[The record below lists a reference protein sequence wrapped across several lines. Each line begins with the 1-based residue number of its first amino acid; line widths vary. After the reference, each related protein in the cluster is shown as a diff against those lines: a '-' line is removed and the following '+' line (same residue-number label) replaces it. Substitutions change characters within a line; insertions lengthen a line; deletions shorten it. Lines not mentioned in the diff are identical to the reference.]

1 MVQQG
6 RFRTPFRIWG
16 TLVMTVACLSFA
28 AGAAEAQAKP
38 VSGSLTGVVRDLTG
52 TPQMGASVQVLAEV
66 AGINSSSELLTNTQG
81 IFRTDKLVPGL
92 YTVRVTLAG
101 FLPTLQQHVRIN
113 PNLTTMLRIEMESMF
128 ATLEQLRRQPNSAS
142 KADADDWKW
151 VLRSASGTRPVL
163 QWDNYGAVLSAGVDR
178 NAGAPKM
185 LVEFTDGARRP
196 GSVSNVA
203 AAPGT
208 AFAYDQKLGQ
218 GKLLVAGQMSYD
230 EEPSGGVAT
239 VWLPTGTIGAGP
251 HTALV
256 LRQASLGNT
265 GVTFRGMR
273 LDQGGAVTLGDRVLV
288 RYGGEYLLV
297 GLGRSVSSV
306 RPRISLETKL
316 SDKWRANVVFA
327 SQPGAPNSLD
337 SNALD
342 SSGEELQSSLV
353 RALDELDAFPALMW
367 RDGRPVL
374 QGGWHEEISA
384 ERRVGERGK
393 LQVAAFHDDA
403 HHMAV
408 FGRGSDLPETEFFQD
423 IFSNAFAYDG
433 GMSSSWGG
441 RIAYREKLN
450 DDTEVTAVY
459 AMGGALA
466 PNAMTDAVLRDALRM
481 VARQSLGLNVTT
493 RVPHSGGRFTVGYK
507 WISGPAVTRVDS
519 YGESLYQMDPFLHV
533 SVRQQ
538 LPKFGPGRWEAIA
551 DCDNLLAQ
559 GYVTMNTRDGQVVL
573 VPAFRT
579 FRGGLSLQF

>member
-1 MVQQG
+1 VVQQG
-6 RFRTPFRIWG
+6 RLRVLG
-16 TLVMTVACLSFA
+16 TLVMAAACLSLMT
-28 AGAAEAQAKP
+28 GAAEAQAKL
-38 VSGSLTGVVRDLTG
+38 VAGSLTGVVRDLAG
-52 TPQMGASVQVLAEV
+52 TPQMGASVEVLAEA
-66 AGINSSSELLTNTQG
+66 AGVNSSKEFRTNTQG
-81 IFRTDKLVPGL
+81 IFRGEKLSPGL
-92 YTVRVTLAG
+92 YTIRVTLAG

-113 PNLTTMLRIEMESMF
+113 ANLTTMVRIEMESMF
-128 ATLEQLRRQPNSAS
+128 ATLEQLRKQPNSA

-151 VLRSASGTRPVL
+151 VLRSAAGTRPVL
-163 QWDNYGAVLSAGVDR
+163 QWDDYGAVLTSGMDR

-208 AFAYDQKLGQ
+208 AFAYDQKLGE

-230 EEPSGGVAT
+230 EAPAGGVAT

-256 LRQASLGNT
+256 LREAALGNT
-265 GVTFRGMR
+265 GITFRGMR

-297 GLGRSVSSV
+297 GLGRSVSSL

-316 SDKWRANVVFA
+316 SDTWRASVVFA

-337 SNALD
+337 SNTLD
-342 SSGEELQSSLV
+342 SSGDELRSSLV
-353 RALDELDAFPALMW
+353 RALDELDTFPALMW

-374 QGGWHEEISA
+374 QGGWHEEISV

-403 HHMAV
+403 HHLAV
-408 FGRGSDLPETEFFQD
+408 FGKGSDLPEQEYFQD

-433 GMSSSWGG
+433 GMASSWGG
-441 RIAYREKLN
+441 RVAFREKLG
-450 DDTEVTAVY
+450 DDTELTAVY

-466 PNAMTDAVLRDALRM
+466 PNSMTDAILRDALRM
-481 VARQSLGLNVTT
+481 VARQSVGVNVST
-493 RVPHSGGRFTVGYK
+493 RVPRSGGHVTVGYK
-507 WISGPAVTRVDS
+507 WISGPAVSRVDS
-519 YGESLYQMDPFLHV
+519 YGESLYQMDPYLHV
-533 SVRQQ
+533 SLRQQ

-559 GYVTMNTRDGQVVL
+559 GYLTMNTREGQVVL

>member
-1 MVQQG
+1 VQQG
-6 RFRTPFRIWG
+6 RLRMHFRIWG
-16 TLVMTVACLSFA
+16 TLVTAAACLSVLTS
-28 AGAAEAQAKP
+28 GAEAQAKL
-38 VSGSLTGVVRDLTG
+38 VAGNLTGVVRDLAG
-52 TPQMGASVQVLAEV
+52 TPQMGASVQVLAET
-66 AGINSSSELLTNTQG
+66 AGTNTSNELLTNTQG
-81 IFRTDKLVPGL
+81 IFKSDKLAPGL
-92 YTVRVTLAG
+92 YTIRVTLAG
-101 FLPTLQQHVRIN
+101 FLPTLQQHVRVN
-113 PNLTTMLRIEMESMF
+113 ANLTTLVRIEMESMF
-128 ATLEQLRRQPNSAS
+128 ATLEQLRKQPNSA
-142 KADADDWKW
+142 KAEADDWKW

-163 QWDNYGAVLSAGVDR
+163 QWDDYGAVLSAGVDR

-196 GSVSNVA
+196 GSVSNVSS
-203 AAPGT
+203 APGT
-208 AFAYDQKLGQ
+208 AFAYDQKLGE

-230 EEPSGGVAT
+230 EAPAGGVAT

-256 LRQASLGNT
+256 LREASLGNT

-316 SDKWRANVVFA
+316 SDSWRANFVFA
-327 SQPGAPNSLD
+327 SQPGAPNTLD

-342 SSGEELQSSLV
+342 ASGDELQSSLV
-353 RALDELDAFPALMW
+353 RALDELDTFPALMW

-374 QGGWHEEISA
+374 QGGWHEEISV
-384 ERRVGERGK
+384 ERRIGERGK
-393 LQVAAFHDDA
+393 LQIAAFHDDA
-403 HHMAV
+403 HHQAV
-408 FGRGSDLPETEFFQD
+408 FGRGSDLPEQEFFQD

-433 GMSSSWGG
+433 GSFSSWGG
-441 RIAYREKLN
+441 RIAYREKLG
-450 DDTEVTAVY
+450 DDTELTAVY

-466 PNAMTDAVLRDALRM
+466 PSAMTDVVLRDALRM
-481 VARQSLGLNVTT
+481 VARQSLGLSVSTK
-493 RVPHSGGRFTVGYK
+493 VPRAGGRVTVGYK
-507 WISGPAVTRVDS
+507 WISGPAVSRVDS
-519 YGESLYQMDPFLHV
+519 YGESLFQMDPFLHV

-559 GYVTMNTRDGQVVL
+559 GYVTTNTRDGQVVL

>member
-1 MVQQG
+1 VQQG
-6 RFRTPFRIWG
+6 RFRTQLRIWG
-16 TLVMTVACLSFA
+16 TLVTAAACLSVL
-28 AGAAEAQAKP
+28 AGGAEAQAKL
-38 VSGSLTGVVRDLTG
+38 VAGSLTGVVRDLAG
-52 TPQMGASVQVLAEV
+52 TPQMGASVQVLAET
-66 AGINSSSELLTNTQG
+66 AGTNGSSELLTNTQG
-81 IFRTDKLVPGL
+81 IFRSEKLAPGL
-92 YTVRVTLAG
+92 YTIRVTLAG
-101 FLPTLQQHVRIN
+101 FLPTLQQHVRVN
-113 PNLTTMLRIEMESMF
+113 ANLTTMVRIEMESMF
-128 ATLEQLRRQPNSAS
+128 ATLEQLRKQPNSA
-142 KADADDWKW
+142 KAEADDWRW

-163 QWDNYGAVLSAGVDR
+163 QWDDHGATLGAGVDSR
-178 NAGAPKM
+178 AGAPKM
-185 LVEFTDGARRP
+185 LMEFTDGARRP

-203 AAPGT
+203 SAPGT
-208 AFAYDQKLGQ
+208 AFAYDQKVGA

-230 EEPSGGVAT
+230 EQPAGGVAT

-256 LRQASLGNT
+256 LREAALGNT

-297 GLGRSVSSV
+297 GLGRSVSSI
-306 RPRISLETKL
+306 RPRISVESRL
-316 SDKWRANVVFA
+316 SDAWRASVVFA
-327 SQPGAPNSLD
+327 SQPGAPSSLD

-342 SSGEELQSSLV
+342 ASGDELRSSLV

-374 QGGWHEEISA
+374 EGGWHEEISV
-384 ERRVGERGK
+384 ERRIGERGK
-393 LQVAAFHDDA
+393 LQIAAFHDDA
-403 HHMAV
+403 HHQAV
-408 FGRGSDLPETEFFQD
+408 FGRGSDLPEQEFFQD

-433 GMSSSWGG
+433 GSSSSWGG
-441 RIAYREKLN
+441 RIAYREKLG
-450 DDTEVTAVY
+450 DDTELTAVY

-466 PNAMTDAVLRDALRM
+466 PGAMTDAVLRDALRM
-481 VARQSLGLNVTT
+481 VARQSVGLNVSTK
-493 RVPHSGGRFTVGYK
+493 VPRAGGRVTVGYK
-507 WISGPAVTRVDS
+507 WISGPAVSRVDS

-533 SVRQQ
+533 SLRQQ

>member
-1 MVQQG
+1 VVQQG
-6 RFRTPFRIWG
+6 RLRSPLRIWG
-16 TLVMTVACLSFA
+16 TLITTAACLSFLA
-28 AGAAEAQAKP
+28 SAPEAQVKP
-38 VSGSLTGVVRDLTG
+38 VSGSLTGVVRDFAG
-52 TPQMGASVQVLAEV
+52 TPQMGASVQVLTEG
-66 AGINSSSELLTNTQG
+66 AGSNGSNDLLTNTQG
-81 IFRTDKLVPGL
+81 IFRSDKLAPGL

-113 PNLTTMLRIEMESMF
+113 ANLTTMVRIEMESMF
-128 ATLEQLRRQPNSAS
+128 ATLEQLRKQPNST
-142 KADADDWKW
+142 KAEADDWKW

-163 QWDNYGAVLSAGVDR
+163 QWDDYGAVLSAGVDR

-185 LVEFTDGARRP
+185 LMEFTDGARRP

-208 AFAYDQKLGQ
+208 AFAYDQKLGE

-230 EEPSGGVAT
+230 EEPAGGVAT

-256 LRQASLGNT
+256 LREASLGNT

-297 GLGRSVSSV
+297 GLGRSVSSL

-316 SDKWRANVVFA
+316 GDTWRANVVFA

-367 RDGRPVL
+367 REGRPVL
-374 QGGWHEEISA
+374 QGGWHEEVSA

-403 HHMAV
+403 HHQAV
-408 FGRGSDLPETEFFQD
+408 FGRGTELPAQEFFQD

-433 GMSSSWGG
+433 GAYSSWGG
-441 RIAYREKLN
+441 RIAYRGKVS
-450 DDTEVTAVY
+450 DDVEVTAVY
-459 AMGGALA
+459 TVGGALA
-466 PNAMTDAVLRDALRM
+466 PGTTMADAVLRDVLRA
-481 VARQSLGLNVTT
+481 VTRQSLGMNVSTKLP
-493 RVPHSGGRFTVGYK
+493 VAGGRVTVGYK
-507 WISGPAVTRVDS
+507 WISGPAVSRVDS